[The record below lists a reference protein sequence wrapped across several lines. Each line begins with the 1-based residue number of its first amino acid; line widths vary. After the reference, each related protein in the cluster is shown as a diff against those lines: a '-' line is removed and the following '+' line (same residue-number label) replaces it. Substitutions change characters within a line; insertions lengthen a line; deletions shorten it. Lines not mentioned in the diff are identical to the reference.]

1 MMCESLAPKCI
12 IILRAWRRM
21 RLYKLTCSLPVPTRC
36 KHKMGQWNSHVTLT
50 KVSIVTT
57 IYHTP
62 ARYSILHTPCPI
74 AHNIIGPASAPLT
87 LHIAMF
93 STISVNSRHAFAA
106 SSEWL
111 RSVFQG

>member
-1 MMCESLAPKCI
+1 VYNHTLGLETHATVQTYL
-12 IILRAWRRM
+12 
-21 RLYKLTCSLPVPTRC
+21 LPAGPIPTRC